1 MTTQAHLAFVVLRDQ
16 HDDDGTRRLEA
27 EWRMGGAIVIEGR
40 DVGPGVEQFWGEGN
54 RRYEW
59 EWAIDA
65 EAIPAMIAAL
75 GGAPGDDPLALL
87 KAWYDAGDGRDP
99 GIHLY
104 DDARVTSSLL
114 CECGERAAGQ
124 ELVEAEHLAVEDP
137 VG

>member
-1 MTTQAHLAFVVLRDQ
+1 MTTETRLAFVVLRDL
-16 HDDDGTRRLEA
+16 DDADGTRRLEA

-40 DVGPGVEQFWGEGN
+40 DVGPGVERFWGDDH
-54 RRYEW
+54 YAW
-59 EWAIDA
+59 EWSIGP

-75 GGAPGDDPLALL
+75 GGTPGDDPLALL

-104 DDARVTSSLL
+104 EAGVPVEKWSS
-114 CECGERAAGQ
+114 
-124 ELVEAEHLAVEDP
+124 

>member
-1 MTTQAHLAFVVLRDQ
+1 MTTETRLAFVVLRDQ
-16 HDDDGTRRLEA
+16 HDDDGTRHLEA

-40 DVGPGVEQFWGEGN
+40 DVGPGVERFWGEGDHV
-54 RRYEW
+54 RLGVVDR
-59 EWAIDA
+59 A

-75 GGAPGDDPLALL
+75 GGTPGDDPLALL

-104 DDARVTSSLL
+104 EAGVPMEKWSS
-114 CECGERAAGQ
+114 
-124 ELVEAEHLAVEDP
+124 